1 MRLSLICLVLGL
13 SLTLFLP
20 ELPARWLLWLTVLVA
35 LSLTV
40 AAGFRFRVFIF
51 PAMVLLGFSYGGFH
65 GHTLM
70 DRLLPS
76 DLESINLHLSAEV
89 DELPLRREGYTS
101 MLMRDLVI
109 EGQSYQGRVRLS
121 WHGAPEVK
129 PGQRWN
135 LTVRLKRPS
144 GFSSPGA
151 MDYEGWLLRQQ
162 VIATGYVRDDNPQL
176 LGDGGWMRVDRWR
189 WQLAQFIES
198 HYAGDRAAIYKA
210 LLLGDKRD
218 ISPRLWD
225 TFNQTGTT
233 HLLVISGLHIGLMA
247 LVGWWFARLLVLLGV
262 IPLEIRPLPKVGA
275 LIGLCFALVYAFMA
289 GFSIPAQRALVML
302 VVALGGIL
310 LDLKI
315 KSSTL
320 LLLALTVVVLLDP
333 LAFISNGFWYSFI
346 AVSALLYVFSGA
358 QSTHRVCERFV
369 RPQVTVFVVLA
380 PLLALNLQ
388 PVSALSPLVNLVSIP
403 LVGLLVV
410 PLLFAGVALSVV
422 LTSLGLLVM
431 DFAGVILD
439 VWVSALQWSEGLTI
453 DLPPLAVPNG
463 LALILAMVGVVL
475 LLTHSGLGFRW
486 LALAC
491 FLPWLVPAND
501 PLSEGMAEVTVFDV
515 GQGQAALVCTRN
527 HCLVYDTGDRF
538 SERFTAAG
546 AVVIPYLR
554 HHPAASSPDMIVI
567 SHNDRDH
574 RGGLDTLLDVFPF
587 SQVYVSEADDYPLPV
602 YLCHDQKEW
611 FWDGVR
617 FRFLSTGSRMSSR
630 NDRSCV
636 LQIQAGKHA
645 VLLTGDISA
654 RAEQRLVRRYGDELV
669 SQVLVVAHHGSAGSS
684 GNAFL
689 SQVKPTYASIS
700 AGYRNRF
707 GHPSPRV
714 RERLGLVEAEILETP
729 LTGTQVFQLGGESL
743 PPPYCHRL
751 QKAGYWSRKP
761 LS

>member
-20 ELPARWLLWLTVLVA
+20 ELPARWVLGLTVLVA

-51 PAMVLLGFSYGGFH
+51 PAMVLFGFAYGGFH
-65 GHTLM
+65 GLMLM
-70 DRLLPS
+70 DRLLPT
-76 DLESINLHLSAEV
+76 DLEGIDLRFNAEI
-89 DELPLRREGYTS
+89 DELPLKREGYDS
-101 MLMRDLVI
+101 MLMRDVVI
-109 EGQSYQGRVRLS
+109 EGKPYSGRVRLS
-121 WHGAPEVK
+121 WHGAPEIK
-129 PGQRWN
+129 PGQRWD
-135 LTVRLKRPS
+135 LMVRLKRPS

-151 MDYEGWLLRQQ
+151 MDYEGWLLKQK
-162 VIATGYVRDDNPQL
+162 VIATGYVRDGSFQL
-176 LGDGGWMRVDRWR
+176 LQDNEWIRVDRWR
-189 WQLAQFIES
+189 WKLAEFIKS
-198 HYAGDRAAIYKA
+198 HYAGDRAAIFKA
-210 LLLGDKRD
+210 LLLGDKRN
-218 ISPRLWD
+218 ISPHLWD
-225 TFNQTGTT
+225 SFSQTGTT

-247 LVGWWFARLLVLLGV
+247 LVGWWFVRLLAISGA
-262 IPLEIRPLPKVGA
+262 IPLETWPLPKVGA
-275 LIGLCFALVYAFMA
+275 LISLSFALVYAFMA

-310 LDLKI
+310 FDLKI
-315 KSSTL
+315 KPFTL
-320 LLLALTVVVLLDP
+320 LLVALTVVVLLDP

-358 QSTHRVCERFV
+358 KSTRRVSERFV
-369 RPQVTVFVVLA
+369 RPQVTVFVALA

-388 PVSALSPLVNLVSIP
+388 PVSVLSPLVNLISIP

-422 LTSLGLLVM
+422 STSLGLLLM
-431 DFAGVILD
+431 DFAGVILE
-439 VWVSALQWSEGLTI
+439 VWISALQWSEGLTV
-453 DLPPLAVPNG
+453 DVPPLAVPNG
-463 LALILAMVGVVL
+463 LALIFAMVGVVL
-475 LLTHSGLGFRW
+475 LLTHSGLRFRW

-501 PLSEGMAEVTVFDV
+501 PLPEGMAEVAVFDV
-515 GQGQAALVCTRN
+515 GQGLAVLICTRN
-527 HCLVYDTGDRF
+527 HCLIYDTGDRF
-538 SERFTAAG
+538 SDRFTAAD
-546 AVVIPYLR
+546 AVIVPYLR
-554 HHPAASSPDMIVI
+554 RHPGESRPDVIVI

-574 RGGLDTLLDVFPF
+574 RGGLDSLLNSFPF

-602 YLCHDQKEW
+602 SLCHDQEEW

-617 FRFLSTGSRMSSR
+617 FRFLSTGERLGTR

-636 LQIQAGKHA
+636 LQIQAGEHR
-645 VLLTGDISA
+645 VLLTGDIST
-654 RAEQRLVRRYGDELV
+654 RAEQRLIRRYGNDLA

-689 SQVKPTYASIS
+689 SQVNPTYASIS

-707 GHPSPRV
+707 GHPSSRV
-714 RERLGLVEAEILETP
+714 RERLGLVGAEVLETP
-729 LTGTQVFQLGGESL
+729 LTGTQVFRVGGERL

>member
-20 ELPARWLLWLTVLVA
+20 ELPARWVLGLTVLVA

-51 PAMVLLGFSYGGFH
+51 PAMVLFGFAYGGFH
-65 GHTLM
+65 GLRLM

-76 DLESINLHLSAEV
+76 DLERIDLRLNAEI
-89 DELPLRREGYTS
+89 DELPLKREGYAS
-101 MLMRDLVI
+101 MLMHDVVI
-109 EGQSYQGRVRLS
+109 EGKPYPGRVRLS
-121 WHGAPEVK
+121 WHGAPEIK
-129 PGQRWN
+129 PGQRWD

-162 VIATGYVRDDNPQL
+162 VIATGYVRDESSL
-176 LGDGGWMRVDRWR
+176 LLQDREWIRVDRWR
-189 WQLAQFIES
+189 WKLAEFIES
-198 HYAGDRAAIYKA
+198 HYAGDRAAIFTA
-210 LLLGDKRD
+210 LLLGDKRN
-218 ISPRLWD
+218 ISPQLWD
-225 TFNQTGTT
+225 TFSQTGTT

-247 LVGWWFARLLVLLGV
+247 LLGWWFARLLAISGV
-262 IPLEIRPLPKVGA
+262 IPLETWPLPKTGA
-275 LIGLCFALVYAFMA
+275 LISLGFALVYAFLA

-315 KSSTL
+315 KPFTL
-320 LLLALTVVVLLDP
+320 LLAALTVVVLLDP

-358 QSTHRVCERFV
+358 QSTRRLSERFV
-369 RPQVTVFVVLA
+369 RPQVTVFVALA

-388 PVSALSPLVNLVSIP
+388 PVSVLSPLVNLISIP

-410 PLLFAGVALSVV
+410 PLLFAGVALSLVSV
-422 LTSLGLLVM
+422 SMGLLVM
-431 DFAGVILD
+431 DFAGLILE
-439 VWVSALQWSEGLTI
+439 VWISALQWSEGLTI
-453 DLPPLAVPNG
+453 DLPPLAAPNG

-475 LLTHSGLGFRW
+475 LLTHSGLRFRW

-501 PLSEGMAEVTVFDV
+501 PLPEGMAEIAVFDV
-515 GQGQAALVCTRN
+515 GQGLAVLVCTRN
-527 HCLVYDTGDRF
+527 HCLIYDTGDRF
-538 SERFTAAG
+538 SDRFTAAD
-546 AVVIPYLR
+546 AVIVPYLR
-554 HHPAASSPDMIVI
+554 HHPGISHPDVIVI

-574 RGGLDTLLDVFPF
+574 RGGLDSLLNVFPF

-602 YLCHDQKEW
+602 ALCHDQEEW
-611 FWDGVR
+611 FWDSVR
-617 FRFLSTGSRMSSR
+617 FRFLSTGEELSSR

-636 LQIQAGKHA
+636 LQIQAGEHA
-645 VLLTGDISA
+645 VLLTGDIST
-654 RAEQRLVRRYGDELV
+654 RAEQRLARRYGEELA

-684 GNAFL
+684 GNVFL
-689 SQVKPTYASIS
+689 SQVNPTYASIS

-714 RERLGLVEAEILETP
+714 RERLGLVGAEVLETP
-729 LTGTQVFQLGGESL
+729 LTGTQVFRIGGESL

-751 QKAGYWSRKP
+751 QKPGYWSRKP